1 MEEIL
6 YWRNNYR
13 KLTQSLRC
21 LEESTEKKVFLV
33 WCQVKKGN
41 GLYTRMDFKKK
52 KHKKGTKVAVLA
64 FS

>member
-52 KHKKGTKVAVLA
+52 KP
-64 FS
+64 